1 MKTIRQGRRKLCP
14 AAEELE
20 KQKTNAP
27 IRIRSIAAAAAAV
40 AGRPA
45 AAARCHHSRWKPRW
59 QP

>member
-27 IRIRSIAAAAAAV
+27 IRIRSIAAAAAV
-40 AGRPA
+40 AGRP